1 MPQYAF
7 ELPEALVQ
15 DAQRDGSPAHAR
27 EPAEGERTKR
37 SMTL

>member
-1 MPQYAF
+1 MPQYACGF
-7 ELPEALVQ
+7 PEARVQ
-15 DAQRDGSPAHAR
+15 DTPRDGSPAHAR